1 MSQLGLGMTTA
12 PHEPRR
18 RRSRLA
24 PLIAG
29 VAVLALAVAAVW
41 AGLSYFKGAADY
53 PGPGSGE
60 VVVKIQPG
68 DTATRIGD
76 TLAAADVVASAKA
89 FVSAAKA
96 DPNSSSIQPGQYK
109 LLKQMK
115 ASDALAMLLD
125 PSSRLT
131 NRVVIPEG
139 TQARQIVEIVAKATG
154 IPAADLTAALKQPTA
169 LGLPAYAKGNPEGF
183 LFPATYELEPGV
195 SAQQALTPMVQR
207 FDQAAASV
215 NLVQRAAEI
224 GRTPYEVLIVA
235 SLVQAEVQP
244 ADFAKVARVIYN
256 RLDQGMKLQLDTSV
270 LYALGRSTL
279 KLSNQDIA
287 VDSPYNTYKIPGL
300 PPTPINSP
308 GEQALQAALAPA
320 TGDWL
325 YYVTVNPTTGETKF
339 TSSYSEFLKF
349 KAEFE
354 ANYP

>member
-1 MSQLGLGMTTA
+1 MTTA

-29 VAVLALAVAAVW
+29 VAVLVLAAAAVW

-89 FVSAAKA
+89 FVAAA
-96 DPNSSSIQPGQYK
+96 TSDPNSSSIQPGQYK

-115 ASDALAMLLD
+115 ASDALALLLD
-125 PSSRLT
+125 PASRLT
-131 NRVVIPEG
+131 DRVVVPEG

-154 IPAADLTAALKQPTA
+154 IPPADLTAVLKQPTA
-169 LGLPAYAKGNPEGF
+169 LGLPEYAKGNPEGF
-183 LFPATYELEPGV
+183 LFPATYELEPGI
-195 SAQQALTPMVQR
+195 SAEQALEPMVR
-207 FDQAAASV
+207 RYDQAAATV
-215 NLVQRAAEI
+215 DLVQRAAAV

-235 SLVQAEVQP
+235 SLVQAEGQP
-244 ADFAKVARVIYN
+244 ADFTKVARVIYN
-256 RLDQGMKLQLDTSV
+256 RLEQGMKLQLDATV
-270 LYALGRSTL
+270 NYALGRSTL
-279 KLSNQDIA
+279 KLTNQDIA
-287 VDSPYNTYKIPGL
+287 VNSPYNTYQVTGL

-308 GEQALQAALAPA
+308 GEQALEAALAPA

-354 ANYP
+354 ANNP